1 MSFIEEIQPY
11 IERIE
16 LHQKGGN
23 ITNIETLRA
32 IRDIHFKY
40 IRHKD
45 FDTPSNLGC
54 GNCVRQMIN
63 QLVGEIGREEQAQ
76 IKRAKDNTT
85 FKKGSKEPIKTGYKM
100 TFPKIEQDDCRHHID
115 SIETIGEHRA
125 RLSKPKQEP
134 KKVLLFDDSPDYR
147 EFLGAMKWGEFKKH
161 CTSKGLKVKGKTRE
175 VLENELKGL

>member
-11 IERIE
+11 IERIK
-16 LHQKGGN
+16 LHQQGGN

-40 IRHKD
+40 IRFKD

-63 QLVGEIGREEQAQ
+63 QLVGEIGRES
-76 IKRAKDNTT
+76 KG
-85 FKKGSKEPIKTGYKM
+85 KKMK
-100 TFPKIEQDDCRHHID
+100 F
-115 SIETIGEHRA
+115 
-125 RLSKPKQEP
+125 PKQEP
-134 KKVLLFDDSPDYR
+134 KEIKQLNAIVKADKGTSHLR
-147 EFLGAMKWGEFKKH
+147 WGVFKKY

>member
-11 IERIE
+11 IDRIK

-40 IRHKD
+40 IRFKD

-63 QLVGEIGREEQAQ
+63 QLVGERGRSERILNDILADPVHGF
-76 IKRAKDNTT
+76 IKPTLNE
-85 FKKGSKEPIKTGYKM
+85 KGKKM
-100 TFPKIEQDDCRHHID
+100 TY
-115 SIETIGEHRA
+115 
-125 RLSKPKQEP
+125 PKQEP
-134 KKVLLFDDSPDYR
+134 VTFDGFSSIIKEVPPTNWR
-147 EFLGAMKWGEFKKH
+147 EFQKYCKD
-161 CTSKGLKVKGKTRE
+161 KGLKSGGKTRE

>member
-63 QLVGEIGREEQAQ
+63 QLVGEIGRASKHTVNIEKDLPKLNALLDEKWKEQE
-76 IKRAKDNTT
+76 AKSKHVT
-85 FKKGSKEPIKTGYKM
+85 F
-100 TFPKIEQDDCRHHID
+100 
-115 SIETIGEHRA
+115 
-125 RLSKPKQEP
+125 PKQEP

-147 EFLGAMKWGEFKKH
+147 EFLGAMKWGEFKKY

>member
-1 MSFIEEIQPY
+1 MSFIEEITPY
-11 IERIE
+11 IERIK

-40 IRHKD
+40 IRFKD

-63 QLVGEIGREEQAQ
+63 QLVGEIGRSE
-76 IKRAKDNTT
+76 T
-85 FKKGSKEPIKTGYKM
+85 KGNKM
-100 TFPKIEQDDCRHHID
+100 TFPKQER
-115 SIETIGEHRA
+115 
-125 RLSKPKQEP
+125 KPLKAIPITKQMRVKE
-134 KKVLLFDDSPDYR
+134 S
-147 EFLGAMKWGEFKKH
+147 MKWGAFKKH

>member
-1 MSFIEEIQPY
+1 MSFIEEITPY
-11 IERIE
+11 IDRIK

-40 IRHKD
+40 IRFKD

-63 QLVGEIGREEQAQ
+63 QLVGEIGRCE
-76 IKRAKDNTT
+76 KPKS
-85 FKKGSKEPIKTGYKM
+85 KGKKM
-100 TFPKIEQDDCRHHID
+100 TFPRTSVINGKIVIALDKD
-115 SIETIGEHRA
+115 T
-125 RLSKPKQEP
+125 SK
-134 KKVLLFDDSPDYR
+134 
-147 EFLGAMKWGEFKKH
+147 MKWGAFKKY

>member
-1 MSFIEEIQPY
+1 MSFIEEITPY
-11 IERIE
+11 IERIK

-40 IRHKD
+40 IRFKD

-63 QLVGEIGREEQAQ
+63 QLVGEIGRATVKLERPIEDVSYVEVMDNQ
-76 IKRAKDNTT
+76 IEAPKH
-85 FKKGSKEPIKTGYKM
+85 M
-100 TFPKIEQDDCRHHID
+100 TF
-115 SIETIGEHRA
+115 
-125 RLSKPKQEP
+125 PKQEP